1 MIRFTAS
8 LALAL
13 LILLVSDTAFACTSF
28 ASYAG
33 PSPIFAMN
41 FDYAHLPMKL
51 LMETHGDIKT
61 FHLAFE
67 KEIGEVKFFAKTGGM
82 NNKGLFYACQELDP
96 AQPNPP
102 TPSETNL
109 PLPALNEMIGTS
121 TKVSQLK
128 AVADLKQI
136 VQVQGVTLHTL
147 FADATGDAVI
157 MEPDNETCHLTA
169 MDGKWI
175 VMANFANHT
184 LTGKSI
190 QDAQGLGDYRFKIMH
205 KRLKENGEA
214 LSPEEAMRILSD
226 AKNRNPE
233 CPTTCS
239 MVFTPKN
246 AEVFICFHR
255 DFETLWRVSIN
266 GGTLECIKG
275 DQKGTKHAFNKK
287 GVEVA
292 NLMKQE

>member
-8 LALAL
+8 LALVL
-13 LILLVSDTAFACTSF
+13 LILLLSDTAFACTSF

-51 LMETHGDIKT
+51 LMESRGEIKT

-67 KEIGEVKFFAKTGGM
+67 KEIGEMKFFAKTGGM
-82 NNKGLFYACQELDP
+82 NNQGLFYACQELDP
-96 AQPNPP
+96 AHPNPP
-102 TPSETNL
+102 APDETRL
-109 PLPALNEMIGTS
+109 PLPALNEMISTS
-121 TKVSQLK
+121 TAVSQLK
-128 AVADLKQI
+128 AVADQKQI

-147 FADATGDAVI
+147 FADATGDAVV
-157 MEPDNETCHLTA
+157 MEPDSETCHLTP
-169 MDGKWI
+169 MDGKWM

-184 LTGKSI
+184 LTGKSV
-190 QDAQGLGDYRFKIMH
+190 QNAQGLGDYRFKIIH
-205 KRLKENGEA
+205 NILAKKGATLT
-214 LSPEEAMRILSD
+214 PEEAMGILSS

-239 MVFTPKN
+239 MVFNPKK
-246 AEVFICFHR
+246 AQVFICFHR

-287 GVEVA
+287 E
-292 NLMKQE
+292 